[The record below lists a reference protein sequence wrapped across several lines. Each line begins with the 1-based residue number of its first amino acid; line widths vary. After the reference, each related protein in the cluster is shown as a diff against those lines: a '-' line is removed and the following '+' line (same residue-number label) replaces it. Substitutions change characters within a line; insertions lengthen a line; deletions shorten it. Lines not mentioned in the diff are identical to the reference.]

1 MPYIIEHN
9 KVTYRNNGNG
19 WFVNNTGELVPK
31 ILGAELDGIIAEKL
45 RAKEEKITD
54 PKELL
59 QLAAKYSSQGMLE
72 RALAICSKIIA
83 ISPDNELVA
92 STVISSILRKKGE
105 PEKALAITDKFQTT
119 NNPAMLTTRAAT
131 LCDLENWE
139 LAKKTISRALA
150 ILKGASNKGEAF
162 GVVGRIKAARPD
174 LYNR

>member
-31 ILGAELDGIIAEKL
+31 ILGAEHDGIIAEKL

-83 ISPDNELVA
+83 ISPDSELAA
-92 STVISSILRKKGE
+92 STVISSVLRKKGE
-105 PEKALAITDKFQTT
+105 PE
-119 NNPAMLTTRAAT
+119 
-131 LCDLENWE
+131 
-139 LAKKTISRALA
+139 
-150 ILKGASNKGEAF
+150 
-162 GVVGRIKAARPD
+162 
-174 LYNR
+174 